1 MKSLDSTASIVIYD
15 NPRNMVRNAAASF
28 LGTDCAVQL
37 TIVDNSPTP
46 ALRSVFEDLP
56 VEYHFND
63 ENVGYGRGH
72 NWAIQRVQNSKYH
85 LILNPD
91 IVVSP
96 FTIKTLTEFMD
107 NNPDIGM
114 VCPKVLNR
122 DGSIQHLNK
131 RYPTVFDLFA
141 RRFLP
146 KRFHVVLEKRLA
158 MYETRDIGYE
168 TVHDVEFMTG
178 CFMFCRTSV
187 LKSVGG
193 FDERYFMYF
202 EDCDLGQKFQNVGYR
217 TVYYPHAT
225 VTHLWERASHK
236 SIKMM
241 WVLIVNMVRYFNK
254 WGWRFF

>member
-1 MKSLDSTASIVIYD
+1 MIK
-15 NPRNMVRNAAASF
+15 NAAVSF
-28 LGTDCAVQL
+28 LDTGCSVQL
-37 TIVDNSPTP
+37 IIVDNSPTP
-46 ALRSVFEDLP
+46 ALRSVFETLFA
-56 VEYHFND
+56 EYHFYG

-72 NWAIQRVQNSKYH
+72 NWAIKNTQNSKYH

-91 IVVSP
+91 IVLTPS
-96 FTIKTLTEFMD
+96 TIKALTEFMD
-107 NNPDIGM
+107 ENTDVGM
-114 VCPKVLNR
+114 VCPKVLNE
-122 DGSIQHLNK
+122 DGSIQPLNK

-146 KRFHVVLEKRLA
+146 KSLHGLLKRRLA
-158 MYETRDIGYE
+158 WYETRDIGYE

-178 CFMFCRTSV
+178 CFMFCRTEV
-187 LKSVGG
+187 LKSVKG

-202 EDCDLGQKFQNVGYR
+202 EDCDLGQKFQNAGFR
-217 TVYYPHAT
+217 TVYYPYAT

-236 SIKMM
+236 SIRMM